1 VPEVLTGYR
10 EPSPPARRR
19 DLPGDSL
26 LTTSF
31 RPSLRDDIVH
41 YVMLPATMRA
51 KLAVAAFVVVALLYG
66 SVCSTTCALGACPI
80 ETQNA
85 AGHDCDHG
93 ASSNSHQRDPQ
104 NPDCAK
110 HHHPTFDAV
119 KADVLSQFQ
128 LNSASHA
135 AARQLLAV
143 AMQGEAS
150 SVSADALSPHLAPPP
165 NLNIPLQQQVS
176 VLRI

>member
-1 VPEVLTGYR
+1 VT
-10 EPSPPARRR
+10 PPA
-19 DLPGDSL
+19 
-26 LTTSF
+26 T
-31 RPSLRDDIVH
+31 I
-41 YVMLPATMRA
+41 RA
-51 KLAVAAFVVVALLYG
+51 KLAAAAFVVVALLYG

-93 ASSNSHQRDPQ
+93 ASGNSHHGDSQ

-119 KADVLSQFQ
+119 KADALSQFQ
-128 LNSASHA
+128 LSSTSHA
-135 AARQLLAV
+135 TASQLLAI
-143 AMQGEAS
+143 ATRGEATNVTS
-150 SVSADALSPHLAPPP
+150 DALSPHLATPP
-165 NLNIPLQQQVS
+165 NLNLPLQQQIS